1 MPQIEKKFVT
11 ELEDGSAVV
20 ACRFP
25 LPNLKASKIIGE
37 GIDTVWL
44 YEIFKGHQ
52 RL

>member
-1 MPQIEKKFVT
+1 MPKIEEKFLT

-25 LPNLKASKIIGE
+25 LPNLKADKIIGE

-44 YEIFKGHQ
+44 YKIFKRHE